1 MKNIFKLNQSGVAL
15 LITMLLLGTI
25 LATAL
30 GITAL
35 IINETAV
42 NRLVDDSVLA
52 VFSADAG
59 LEKMLYACSSKITY
73 PSPASF
79 TNADIGDGASYEVHM
94 DDDGIA
100 PYTNS
105 CNDGKIIS
113 IGEYVPAKRTFQA
126 NY

>member
-1 MKNIFKLNQSGVAL
+1 MKKFNLNQKGIAL

-30 GITAL
+30 GIAAL
-35 IINETAV
+35 VINETTV

-59 LEKMLYACSSKITY
+59 LEKMSYACSGKITY

-79 TNADIGDGASYEVHM
+79 TKADIGDGASYEVHM
-94 DDDGIA
+94 DDDGNP

-113 IGEYVPAKRTFQA
+113 IGQYGPAKRTFQA